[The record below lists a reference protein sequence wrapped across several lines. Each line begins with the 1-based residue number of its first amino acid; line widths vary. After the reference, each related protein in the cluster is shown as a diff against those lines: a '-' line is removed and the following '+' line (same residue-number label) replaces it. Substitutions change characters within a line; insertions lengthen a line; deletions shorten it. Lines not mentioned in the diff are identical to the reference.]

1 MAKILIVDDNK
12 NMQIILQNLL
22 VDEGYEVISA
32 TKGKDGLKAITEQS
46 PDLVL
51 LDIHLPEMNGIE
63 ILQQITKL
71 GKEILVIMI
80 TAYGDVET
88 AVETMKLG
96 AYDYITKP
104 FVNEELKIVIRK
116 ALDTNELKHE
126 VKVLRQQL
134 ELKKI
139 NDVPMGNSP
148 AIMRILKQVELVATT
163 DMSVIIQG
171 KSGTGKEV
179 IANLIHQKSK
189 RKNKAF
195 IPIDCGAIPDTLVE
209 SELFGYQKGA
219 FTGASSAKKGKF
231 EVANGGTLFLDEIT
245 NLPPSAQAKIL
256 RVIQEKK
263 ITKVGGTEP
272 VNIDV
277 RIIVATNLDI
287 IRAVQEN
294 NLREDLFHRLNE
306 FTISLPS
313 LKERKN
319 DLPIIAEQFL
329 KEANIELDKKI
340 KGFLPEAMSILE
352 SYSWPGNV
360 RELKH
365 VIKKAVLLE
374 ETDHITPN
382 VLDLEF
388 GQTQKNPFKES
399 LDKYY
404 EMITLEG
411 SSISEITAIVSAE
424 MEHILIKRILVEAK
438 YNKSKAARILG
449 IDRNTLYSK
458 LKNLGIG

>member
-22 VDEGYEVISA
+22 ADEGYEVISA
-32 TKGKDGLKAITEQS
+32 ANGKDGLKAIIEQS

-51 LDIHLPEMNGIE
+51 LDIHLPEMNGID
-63 ILQQITKL
+63 ILHQITKL
-71 GKEILVIMI
+71 EKEILVIMI
-80 TAYGDVET
+80 TAYGDVKT

-116 ALDTNELKHE
+116 ALDTNELKQE

-134 ELKKI
+134 KLKGSDNI
-139 NDVPMGNSP
+139 PMGNSS
-148 AIMRILKQVELVATT
+148 AIRRILKQVELVAST

-171 KSGTGKEV
+171 KSGTGKEI

-189 RKNKAF
+189 RKNKVF

-209 SELFGYQKGA
+209 SELFGYKKGA

-263 ITKVGGTEP
+263 ITKVGSTEP

-277 RIIVATNLDI
+277 RIIVATNLNI
-287 IRAVQEN
+287 IKAVQESN
-294 NLREDLFHRLNE
+294 FREDLFHRLNE

-319 DLPIIAEQFL
+319 DIPIIAEQFL
-329 KEANIELDKKI
+329 KEANIELEKKI
-340 KGFLPEAMSILE
+340 KGFLPEAMNILE

-388 GQTQKNPFKES
+388 GQIHKNHFKES

-404 EMITLEG
+404 EMIMSEG
-411 SSISEITAIVSAE
+411 SSISEITAIVSAK
-424 MEHILIKRILVEAK
+424 MERVIIKRILTEAK
-438 YNKSKAARILG
+438 YNKSKAAQILG

-458 LKNLGIG
+458 LKNLGIE

>member
-1 MAKILIVDDNK
+1 MAKIVIVDDNK

-22 VDEGYEVISA
+22 HDEGYEVIS
-32 TKGKDGLKAITEQS
+32 TYSGKDGLMAIIEQS

-51 LDIHLPEMNGIE
+51 LDIRLPEMNGID

-71 GKEILVIMI
+71 KKEILVIMI

-104 FVNEELKIVIRK
+104 FVNEELKLVIRK
-116 ALDTNELKHE
+116 ALNTNELKQE
-126 VKVLRQQL
+126 IKILRQQL
-134 ELKKI
+134 KIKKSDDI
-139 NDVPMGNSP
+139 QMGNSI
-148 AIMRILKQVELVATT
+148 AIMHILKLVDLVATT

-179 IANLIHQKSK
+179 IAKLIHKKSK

-219 FTGASSAKKGKF
+219 FTGAVSSKKGKF
-231 EVANGGTLFLDEIT
+231 ETANGGTLFLDEIT
-245 NLPPSAQAKIL
+245 NLSPSAQAKIL

-263 ITKVGGTEP
+263 ITKIGGTEP
-272 VNIDV
+272 INIDV
-277 RIIVATNLDI
+277 RIIVATNLNI
-287 IRAVQEN
+287 IKAVQEN
-294 NLREDLFHRLNE
+294 NFRDDLFHRLNE

-313 LKERKN
+313 LKDRK
-319 DLPIIAEQFL
+319 DDIPIITKQFL
-329 KEANIELDKKI
+329 KEANIELEKNI
-340 KGFLPEAMSILE
+340 IGFSPEAMTILE

-374 ETDHITPN
+374 ENDHITPN

-388 GQTQKNPFKES
+388 GQTNKNPFKES

-404 EMITLEG
+404 EMITSEG
-411 SSISEITAIVSAE
+411 SSISDITAIVSAE
-424 MEHILIKRILVEAK
+424 MERILIKRILVETK

-458 LKNLGIG
+458 LKGLKIE

>member
-1 MAKILIVDDNK
+1 MAKILIVDDNR

-22 VDEGYEVISA
+22 TDEGYDVISA
-32 TKGKDGLKAITEQS
+32 TNGKDGLKVIIEQS
-46 PDLVL
+46 PELVL
-51 LDIHLPEMNGIE
+51 LDIRLPEMNGID

-71 GKEILVIMI
+71 EKEILVIMI

-104 FVNEELKIVIRK
+104 FVNEELKLVIRK
-116 ALDTNELKHE
+116 ALDTIDLKQE
-126 VKVLRQQL
+126 VKVLRQKL
-134 ELKKI
+134 EAKKRDNI
-139 NDVPMGNSP
+139 PMGNSS
-148 AIMRILKQVELVATT
+148 AIMHILKQVELVAST

-171 KSGTGKEV
+171 ESGTGKEV
-179 IANLIHQKSK
+179 IANLIHKKSK
-189 RKNKAF
+189 RKNRTF

-209 SELFGYQKGA
+209 SEFFGYKKGA
-219 FTGASSAKKGKF
+219 FTGASSEKKGKF
-231 EVANGGTLFLDEIT
+231 EIANGGTLFLDEIT
-245 NLPPSAQAKIL
+245 NLSPSAQAKIL

-263 ITKVGGTEP
+263 ITKVGDTHS
-272 VNIDV
+272 VDIDV
-277 RIIVATNLDI
+277 RIIVATNLNLI
-287 IRAVQEN
+287 KAVHEN
-294 NLREDLFHRLNE
+294 NFRDDLFHRLNE
-306 FTISLPS
+306 FTLSLPS
-313 LKERKN
+313 LKARKN
-319 DLPIIAEQFL
+319 DIPIIAEQFL
-329 KEANIELDKKI
+329 KEANIELEKNI
-340 KGFLPEAMSILE
+340 KGFSPEAMSILE

-388 GQTQKNPFKES
+388 GKTHKSPFKES
-399 LDKYY
+399 LEKYY
-404 EMITLEG
+404 EMITADGL
-411 SSISEITAIVSAE
+411 SISDITTIVSAE
-424 MEHILIKRILVEAK
+424 MESILIKRILVEAK

-458 LKNLGIG
+458 LKGLGIE

>member
-1 MAKILIVDDNK
+1 MAKIVIVDDNK

-22 VDEGYEVISA
+22 ADEGYEVMSA
-32 TKGKDGLKAITEQS
+32 TNGKDGLKAVIEQS

-51 LDIHLPEMNGIE
+51 LDIRLPEMNGID
-63 ILQQITKL
+63 ILQQITKFN
-71 GKEILVIMI
+71 KEILVIMI

-116 ALDTNELKHE
+116 ALDTNELKQE

-134 ELKKI
+134 EEKKSDDI
-139 NDVPMGNSP
+139 PMGNST

-163 DMSVIIQG
+163 EMSVIIQG

-179 IANLIHQKSK
+179 IANLIHKKSK

-219 FTGASSAKKGKF
+219 FTGASSTKKGKF
-231 EVANGGTLFLDEIT
+231 EIANGGTLFLDEIT

-263 ITKVGGTEP
+263 ITKVGSTEP
-272 VNIDV
+272 INIDV
-277 RIIVATNLDI
+277 RIIVATNLNI
-287 IRAVQEN
+287 IKAVQEN
-294 NLREDLFHRLNE
+294 NFRDDLFHRLNE

-319 DLPIIAEQFL
+319 DIPIIAEQFL
-329 KEANIELDKKI
+329 KEANIELEKNI
-340 KGFLPEAMSILE
+340 IGFLPEVMSILE
-352 SYSWPGNV
+352 SYAWPGNV

-374 ETDHITPN
+374 ETDHITTN
-382 VLDLEF
+382 VLDLKF
-388 GQTQKNPFKES
+388 GQSHKNPLKES

-404 EMITLEG
+404 EMITSED
-411 SSISEITAIVSAE
+411 SSISDITAMVSAE
-424 MEHILIKRILVEAK
+424 TERVLIKRILVESK

-449 IDRNTLYSK
+449 IDRNTLYAK
-458 LKNLGIG
+458 LKCLGIE

>member
-1 MAKILIVDDNK
+1 MIKILIVDDNK
-12 NMQIILQNLL
+12 NMQIILNNLL
-22 VDEGYEVISA
+22 VDEGYDVISA
-32 TKGKDGLKAITEQS
+32 TNGKDGLVAVIEQS

-51 LDIHLPEMNGIE
+51 LDIRLPEMNGID
-63 ILQQITKL
+63 ILQQITKFE
-71 GKEILVIMI
+71 KEIPVIMI

-96 AYDYITKP
+96 AFDYITKP
-104 FVNEELKIVIRK
+104 FVNEELKLVIRK
-116 ALDTNELKHE
+116 ALDTNELKRE

-134 ELKKI
+134 KAKKADDI
-139 NDVPMGNSP
+139 TMGNST

-179 IANLIHQKSK
+179 IANLIHKKSK

-231 EVANGGTLFLDEIT
+231 EIANGGTLFLDEIT

-256 RVIQEKK
+256 RVIQEKMV
-263 ITKVGGTEP
+263 TKVGGTKP
-272 VNIDV
+272 INIDV
-277 RIIVATNLDI
+277 RIIVATNLDMI
-287 IRAVQEN
+287 KAVQE
-294 NLREDLFHRLNE
+294 RHFRDDLFHRLNE
-306 FTISLPS
+306 FSLSLPT
-313 LKERKN
+313 LKERK
-319 DLPIIAEQFL
+319 DDIPIIAEQFL
-329 KEANIELDKKI
+329 QESNIDLEKNIL
-340 KGFLPEAMSILE
+340 GFSPEAMSILE
-352 SYSWPGNV
+352 SYPWPGNV
-360 RELKH
+360 REMKH

-382 VLDLEF
+382 ALDLEF
-388 GQTQKNPFKES
+388 GKISRSPFKES

-404 EMITLEG
+404 EMIIKNG
-411 SSISEITAIVSAE
+411 STISEVTSIVSAE
-424 MEHILIKRILVEAK
+424 MERVLIKRILVEAK

-458 LKNLGIG
+458 LKGLGIE

>member
-1 MAKILIVDDNK
+1 MIKILIVDDNK

-22 VDEGYEVISA
+22 VDEGYNVIS
-32 TKGKDGLKAITEQS
+32 TTNGRDGLKAVTEES

-51 LDIHLPEMNGIE
+51 LDIRLPEMNGID

-71 GKEILVIMI
+71 EKEIPVIMI

-96 AYDYITKP
+96 AFDYITKP
-104 FVNEELKIVIRK
+104 FVNEELKLVIRK
-116 ALDTNELKHE
+116 ALDTNELKQE

-134 ELKKI
+134 KAKKADEI
-139 NDVPMGNSP
+139 TMGNSTT
-148 AIMRILKQVELVATT
+148 IMRIIKQVELVAST

-171 KSGTGKEV
+171 KSGTGKEI
-179 IANLIHQKSK
+179 IANLIHKKSK

-219 FTGASSAKKGKF
+219 FTGASTAKKGKF
-231 EVANGGTLFLDEIT
+231 EIANGGTLFLDEIT

-256 RVIQEKK
+256 RVIQEKM
-263 ITKVGGTEP
+263 ITKVGGTKP
-272 VNIDV
+272 INIDV
-277 RIIVATNLDI
+277 RIIVATNLDMI
-287 IRAVQEN
+287 KAVQEHHF
-294 NLREDLFHRLNE
+294 RDDLFHRLNE
-306 FTISLPS
+306 FSLSLPT
-313 LKERKN
+313 LKERK
-319 DLPIIAEQFL
+319 DDIPIIAEQFL
-329 KEANIELDKKI
+329 KESNIELEKNI
-340 KGFLPEAMSILE
+340 LGFSPEAMSILE
-352 SYSWPGNV
+352 SYPWPGNV

-382 VLDLEF
+382 ALDLEF
-388 GQTQKNPFKES
+388 GKAPRSPFKES

-404 EMITLEG
+404 EMIITKG
-411 SSISEITAIVSAE
+411 STISEVTAIVSAE
-424 MEHILIKRILVEAK
+424 MERVLIKRILVEAK

-458 LKNLGIG
+458 LKGLGIE

>member
-1 MAKILIVDDNK
+1 MIKIVIVDDNK

-22 VDEGYEVISA
+22 VDEGYHVISA
-32 TKGKDGLKAITEQS
+32 TNGKDGLKAIIEHS

-51 LDIHLPEMNGIE
+51 LDIRLPEMNGID
-63 ILQQITKL
+63 ILQQITEL
-71 GKEILVIMI
+71 EKEILVIMI

-116 ALDTNELKHE
+116 ALDTSELKQE
-126 VKVLRQQL
+126 VKVLRQR
-134 ELKKI
+134 LKEKKSDDI
-139 NDVPMGNSP
+139 LMGNSP
-148 AIMRILKQVELVATT
+148 AIMRILKQVELVAAT

-179 IANLIHQKSK
+179 IAKLIHKKSK

-219 FTGASSAKKGKF
+219 FTGASAAKKGKF
-231 EVANGGTLFLDEIT
+231 EIANSGTLFLDEIT
-245 NLPPSAQAKIL
+245 NLPVSAQAKIL

-263 ITKVGGTEP
+263 ITKVGDTKLIT
-272 VNIDV
+272 IDV

-287 IRAVQEN
+287 IEAVQEN
-294 NLREDLFHRLNE
+294 NFRDDLFHRLNE
-306 FTISLPS
+306 FTITLPQ

-319 DLPIIAEQFL
+319 DISIIAEQFL
-329 KEANIELDKKI
+329 KEANIELEKNI
-340 KGFLPEAMSILE
+340 KGFLPDAMGILE
-352 SYSWPGNV
+352 SYAWPGNV

-374 ETDHITPN
+374 ETDHITTTS
-382 VLDLEF
+382 LDLKF
-388 GQTQKNPFKES
+388 GLNQKDQYKES
-399 LDKYY
+399 LNKYY
-404 EMITLEG
+404 EMIVSEG
-411 SSISEITAIVSAE
+411 FSISDITALVSE
-424 MEHILIKRILVEAK
+424 RMERVLIKRILVETK
-438 YNKSKAARILG
+438 YNKSKTALILG

-458 LKNLGIG
+458 LKNLEID

>member
-1 MAKILIVDDNK
+1 MAKIVIVDDNK

-22 VDEGYEVISA
+22 VDEGYDVIPA
-32 TKGKDGLKAITEQS
+32 TNGRDGLKAIIEQL

-51 LDIHLPEMNGIE
+51 LDIRLPEMNGIDL
-63 ILQQITKL
+63 LQQITKL
-71 GKEILVIMI
+71 EKEILVIMI
-80 TAYGDVET
+80 TAYGDIET

-104 FVNEELKIVIRK
+104 FVNEELKMVIRK
-116 ALDTNELKHE
+116 ALDTSELKQE
-126 VKVLRQQL
+126 VKILRQKL
-134 ELKKI
+134 EVKKSDDI
-139 NDVPMGNSP
+139 LMGSSP
-148 AIMRILKQVELVATT
+148 EIMRILKQVELVAST

-179 IANLIHQKSK
+179 IAKLIHNKSK
-189 RKNKAF
+189 RKYKSF

-231 EVANGGTLFLDEIT
+231 EIANGGTLFLDEIT
-245 NLPPSAQAKIL
+245 NLPTSAQAKIL

-263 ITKVGGTEP
+263 ITKVGSTEL

-277 RIIVATNLDI
+277 RIIVATNRDI
-287 IRAVQEN
+287 IRAVKESSF
-294 NLREDLFHRLNE
+294 RDDLFHRLNE
-306 FTISLPS
+306 FTITLPQ

-319 DLPIIAEQFL
+319 DIPIIAEQFL
-329 KEANIELDKKI
+329 KEANIELEKKI
-340 KGFLPEAMSILE
+340 KGFLPKAMSILE
-352 SYSWPGNV
+352 SYAWPGNV

-374 ETDHITPN
+374 ETDHITTN
-382 VLDLEF
+382 SLDLEF
-388 GQTQKNPFKES
+388 GLTQKNLHKES

-404 EMITLEG
+404 EMI
-411 SSISEITAIVSAE
+411 ISEN
-424 MEHILIKRILVEAK
+424 RLVFC
-438 YNKSKAARILG
+438 
-449 IDRNTLYSK
+449 
-458 LKNLGIG
+458 

>member
-12 NMQIILQNLL
+12 NMQVILQNLL
-22 VDEGYEVISA
+22 VDEGYKVISA
-32 TKGKDGLKAITEQS
+32 TNGKDGWSAIIDQS

-51 LDIHLPEMNGIE
+51 LDIRLPEMNGID

-71 GKEILVIMI
+71 DKEILVIMI

-104 FVNEELKIVIRK
+104 FVNEELKMVIRK
-116 ALDTNELKHE
+116 ALETTELKQE

-134 ELKKI
+134 TNKRSDDIL
-139 NDVPMGNSP
+139 MGNSP
-148 AIMRILKQVELVATT
+148 AIMRILKQVDLVAST

-179 IANLIHQKSK
+179 IAKLIHKKSK

-231 EVANGGTLFLDEIT
+231 EIAHEGTLFLDEIT
-245 NLPPSAQAKIL
+245 NLSASAQAKIL

-263 ITKVGGTEP
+263 ITKIGDTKP
-272 VNIDV
+272 INIDV
-277 RIIVATNLDI
+277 RIIVATNMNI

-294 NLREDLFHRLNE
+294 EFRDDLFHRLNE
-306 FTISLPS
+306 FTISLPQ

-319 DLPIIAEQFL
+319 DISLIAEQFL
-329 KEANIELDKKI
+329 KEANIELVKNVR
-340 KGFLPEAMSILE
+340 GFSPESMSILE

-374 ETDHITPN
+374 GTDHITPN
-382 VLDLEF
+382 ALDLEF
-388 GQTQKNPFKES
+388 GLTQKNLYKES

-404 EMITLEG
+404 EMITSEG
-411 SSISEITAIVSAE
+411 SSISDITAIVSE
-424 MEHILIKRILVEAK
+424 GMERVLIKRILVETR
-438 YNKSKAARILG
+438 YNKSKTARILG

-458 LKNLGIG
+458 LKNLKID

>member
-1 MAKILIVDDNK
+1 MATILIVDDNK

-22 VDEGYEVISA
+22 TDEGYEVISA
-32 TKGKDGLKAITEQS
+32 TNGKDGLKAIIEQS

-51 LDIHLPEMNGIE
+51 LDIRLPEMNGID

-71 GKEILVIMI
+71 EKEILVIMI

-104 FVNEELKIVIRK
+104 FVNEELKLVIRK
-116 ALDTNELKHE
+116 ALDTNDLKQE
-126 VKVLRQQL
+126 VKVLRQKL
-134 ELKKI
+134 EEKKSDDI
-139 NDVPMGNSP
+139 LMGNST

-179 IANLIHQKSK
+179 IANLIHKKSK

-209 SELFGYQKGA
+209 SELFGYKKGA
-219 FTGASSAKKGKF
+219 FTGASSEKKGKF
-231 EVANGGTLFLDEIT
+231 EIANGGTLFLDEIT
-245 NLPPSAQAKIL
+245 NLSPSAQAKIL

-263 ITKVGGTEP
+263 ITKVGDTHS
-272 VNIDV
+272 VKIDV
-277 RIIVATNLDI
+277 RIIVATNLNI
-287 IRAVQEN
+287 IKAVHEN
-294 NLREDLFHRLNE
+294 NFRDDLFHRLNE
-306 FTISLPS
+306 FTLSLPS

-319 DLPIIAEQFL
+319 DIPIIAEQFL
-329 KEANIELDKKI
+329 KEANIELEKDI

-388 GQTQKNPFKES
+388 GKTKKSPFKAS
-399 LDKYY
+399 LEKYY
-404 EMITLEG
+404 EMITIEG
-411 SSISEITAIVSAE
+411 LSISEITTIVSAE
-424 MEHILIKRILVEAK
+424 MERVLIKRILVEAK

-458 LKNLGIG
+458 LKSLGIE

>member
-1 MAKILIVDDNK
+1 MIKILIIDDNK
-12 NMQIILQNLL
+12 NMQIILKNLL
-22 VDEGYEVISA
+22 VDEGYDVIS
-32 TKGKDGLKAITEQS
+32 TTNGKDGLSAVIEQS

-51 LDIHLPEMNGIE
+51 LDIRLPEMNGID
-63 ILQQITKL
+63 ILQQITKFE
-71 GKEILVIMI
+71 KEIPVIMI

-96 AYDYITKP
+96 AFDYITKP
-104 FVNEELKIVIRK
+104 FVNEELKLVIRK
-116 ALDTNELKHE
+116 ALDTNELKQE

-134 ELKKI
+134 KAKKGD
-139 NDVPMGNSP
+139 DVPMGNSI
-148 AIMRILKQVELVATT
+148 AIALILKQVELVAST

-179 IANLIHQKSK
+179 IANLIHRKSK

-231 EVANGGTLFLDEIT
+231 ETANGGTLFLDEIT

-256 RVIQEKK
+256 RVIQEKM
-263 ITKVGGTEP
+263 ITKIGGTKP
-272 VNIDV
+272 INIDV
-277 RIIVATNLDI
+277 RIIVATNLDMI
-287 IRAVQEN
+287 KAVQEHHF
-294 NLREDLFHRLNE
+294 RDDLFHRLNE
-306 FTISLPS
+306 FSLSLPT
-313 LKERKN
+313 LKERK
-319 DLPIIAEQFL
+319 DDILIIAEQFL
-329 KEANIELDKKI
+329 QESNIELDKNI
-340 KGFLPEAMSILE
+340 IGFSPEALNILE

-374 ETDHITPN
+374 ETDHITPSA
-382 VLDLEF
+382 LDLEF
-388 GQTQKNPFKES
+388 GNVQSSPFKEA

-404 EMITLEG
+404 EMIITQG
-411 SSISEITAIVSAE
+411 STISDITAIVSAE
-424 MEHILIKRILVEAK
+424 MERVLIKRILVEAK

-458 LKNLGIG
+458 LKGLGIE

>member
-1 MAKILIVDDNK
+1 MTKVLIIDDNK

-22 VDEGYEVISA
+22 ADEGYEVIHA
-32 TKGKDGLKAITEQS
+32 YTGKDGLKAVMEES

-51 LDIHLPEMNGIE
+51 LDIRLPEMNGID

-71 GKEILVIMI
+71 EKEILVIMI

-104 FVNEELKIVIRK
+104 FINEELKLVIRK
-116 ALDTNELKHE
+116 ALNTNELKQE
-126 VKVLRQQL
+126 VKILRQQL
-134 ELKKI
+134 EEKK
-139 NDVPMGNSP
+139 NPDFQMGNSTV
-148 AIMRILKQVELVATT
+148 ISRILKQVELVAAT

-171 KSGTGKEV
+171 KSGSGKEV
-179 IANLIHQKSK
+179 IANLIHNKSK
-189 RKNKAF
+189 RKSKSF

-219 FTGASSAKKGKF
+219 FTGASSSKKGKF
-231 EVANGGTLFLDEIT
+231 EIADGGTLFLDEIT
-245 NLPPSAQAKIL
+245 NLPTSAQAKIL

-263 ITKVGGTEP
+263 ITKVGSTQP
-272 VNIDV
+272 INIDV
-277 RIIVATNLDI
+277 RIIVASNLNI
-287 IRAVQEN
+287 IEAVQDN
-294 NLREDLFHRLNE
+294 TLREDLFHRLNE
-306 FTISLPS
+306 FTISLPT
-313 LKERKN
+313 LKERK
-319 DLPIIAEQFL
+319 DDIPIIAEEFL
-329 KEANIELDKKI
+329 KEANFELEKRI
-340 KGFLPEAMSILE
+340 KGFLPETMSVLE
-352 SYSWPGNV
+352 SYSWPGNI

-374 ETDHITPN
+374 ETEHITPK

-388 GQTQKNPFKES
+388 GNNKQNAFKES

-404 EMITLEG
+404 EMIISKG
-411 SSISEITAIVSAE
+411 SSITKITAIVSAE
-424 MEHILIKRILVEAK
+424 MERILIKRILVEAK

-449 IDRNTLYSK
+449 IDRNTLYTK
-458 LKNLGIG
+458 LKNLGIE

>member
-1 MAKILIVDDNK
+1 MAKIVIVDDNK

-22 VDEGYEVISA
+22 VDEGYDVIPA
-32 TKGKDGLKAITEQS
+32 TNGRDGLKAIIEQL

-51 LDIHLPEMNGIE
+51 LDIRLPEMNGIDL
-63 ILQQITKL
+63 LQQITKL
-71 GKEILVIMI
+71 EKEILVIMI
-80 TAYGDVET
+80 TAYGDIET

-104 FVNEELKIVIRK
+104 FVNEELKMVIRK
-116 ALDTNELKHE
+116 ALDTSELKQE
-126 VKVLRQQL
+126 VKILRQKL
-134 ELKKI
+134 EVKKSDDI
-139 NDVPMGNSP
+139 LMGSSP
-148 AIMRILKQVELVATT
+148 EIMRILKQVELVAST

-179 IANLIHQKSK
+179 IAKLIHNKSK
-189 RKNKAF
+189 RKNKSF

-231 EVANGGTLFLDEIT
+231 EIANGGTLFLDEIT
-245 NLPPSAQAKIL
+245 NLPTSAQAKIL

-263 ITKVGGTEP
+263 ITKVGSTEL

-277 RIIVATNLDI
+277 RIIVATNRDI
-287 IRAVQEN
+287 IRAVKESSF
-294 NLREDLFHRLNE
+294 RDDLFHRLNE
-306 FTISLPS
+306 FTITLPQ

-319 DLPIIAEQFL
+319 DIPIIAEQFL
-329 KEANIELDKKI
+329 KEANIELEKKI
-340 KGFLPEAMSILE
+340 KGFLPKAMSILE
-352 SYSWPGNV
+352 SYAWPGNV

-374 ETDHITPN
+374 ETDHITTN
-382 VLDLEF
+382 SLDLEF
-388 GQTQKNPFKES
+388 GLTQKNLHKES

-404 EMITLEG
+404 EMI
-411 SSISEITAIVSAE
+411 ISEN
-424 MEHILIKRILVEAK
+424 RLVFC
-438 YNKSKAARILG
+438 
-449 IDRNTLYSK
+449 
-458 LKNLGIG
+458 

>member
-340 KGFLPEAMSILE
+340 KGFLPEVMSILE

>member
-12 NMQIILQNLL
+12 NMQIILHNLL
-22 VDEGYEVISA
+22 ADEGYDVISA
-32 TKGKDGLKAITEQS
+32 TNGKDGLKAIIEQS

-51 LDIHLPEMNGIE
+51 LDIRLPEMSGID

-71 GKEILVIMI
+71 EKEILVIMI

-104 FVNEELKIVIRK
+104 FINEELKIVIRK
-116 ALDTNELKHE
+116 ALNTNELKKE

-134 ELKKI
+134 KEKKSNEI
-139 NDVPMGNSP
+139 PMGNSTV
-148 AIMRILKQVELVATT
+148 IMRILKQVELVAST
-163 DMSVIIQG
+163 DMIVIIQG

-179 IANLIHQKSK
+179 IANMIHKKSK

-219 FTGASSAKKGKF
+219 FTGAISTKKGKF
-231 EVANGGTLFLDEIT
+231 EIANGGTLFLDEIT
-245 NLPPSAQAKIL
+245 NLPPLAQVKIL

-272 VNIDV
+272 INIDV
-277 RIIVATNLDI
+277 RIIVATNLNI
-287 IRAVQEN
+287 IKAVQEN
-294 NLREDLFHRLNE
+294 SFREDLFHRLNE

-313 LKERKN
+313 LKERK
-319 DLPIIAEQFL
+319 DDILVISEQFL
-329 KEANIELDKKI
+329 KESNAELEKKI
-340 KGFLPEAMSILE
+340 KGFSPEAMSILE

-382 VLDLEF
+382 VLDLQF
-388 GQTQKNPFKES
+388 GQTRKNTFKES

-404 EMITLEG
+404 KMITSEG
-411 SSISEITAIVSAE
+411 SSISDITAIVSAE
-424 MEHILIKRILVEAK
+424 MERVLIKRILVETK

-458 LKNLGIG
+458 LKYLGIV